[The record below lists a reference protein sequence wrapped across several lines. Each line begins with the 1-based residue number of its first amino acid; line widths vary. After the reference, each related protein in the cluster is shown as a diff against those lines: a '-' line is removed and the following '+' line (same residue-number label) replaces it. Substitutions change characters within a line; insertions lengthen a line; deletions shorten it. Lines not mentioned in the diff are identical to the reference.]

1 MSNLKLMISVCLS
14 VFVLAACSGNKTKP
28 DDSMG
33 SGANGEN
40 VAADIDVGAADSE
53 SGMSSGLDDDDIMV
67 LDPLDDPGSDLFVRT
82 IYFDYDSSDIRE
94 DSLLIVR
101 EHGRYLSGNPSRLVR
116 LEGHADERGTREYN
130 LALGE
135 DRAKSVR
142 DILLLEG
149 AQEEQIEIVSFGE
162 ERPAVE
168 GVDDA
173 ALQLNRRVE
182 VVY

>member
-1 MSNLKLMISVCLS
+1 MIIRQVLVLFLLSLILVMSG
-14 VFVLAACSGNKTKP
+14 CSGNKTKP
-28 DDSMG
+28 DDEAMG
-33 SGANGEN
+33 TSGVVDGEP
-40 VAADIDVGAADSE
+40 IDVGEGDYS
-53 SGMSSGLDDDDIMV
+53 SSGFDEDESMI
-67 LDPLDDPGSDLFVRT
+67 LDPLDDPASDLFVRT
-82 IYFDYDSSDIRE
+82 IYFDYDSASIRD
-94 DSLLIVR
+94 DSMTVVR
-101 EHGRYLSGNPSRLVR
+101 EHGKYLSSNPDRLVR

-135 DRAKSVR
+135 ERAKSVR
-142 DILLLEG
+142 EVLLLEG

-168 GVDDA
+168 GTDDS

>member
-1 MSNLKLMISVCLS
+1 MAIRHISVIFFLS
-14 VFVLAACSGNKTKP
+14 LVFVIAGCSGNKTKP
-28 DDSMG
+28 DDE
-33 SGANGEN
+33 ANGTSGVEDG
-40 VAADIDVGAADSE
+40 APIDVGEDDYS
-53 SGMSSGLDDDDIMV
+53 SSGLDEEGGVI
-67 LDPLDDPGSDLFVRT
+67 LDPLDDPASDLFVRT
-82 IYFDYDSSDIRE
+82 IYFDYDSASIRD
-94 DSLLIVR
+94 DSMIIVR
-101 EHGRYLSGNPSRLVR
+101 EHGKYLSGNPDRLVR

-135 DRAKSVR
+135 ERAKSVR
-142 DILLLEG
+142 EVLLLEG

-168 GVDDA
+168 GTDDS

>member
-1 MSNLKLMISVCLS
+1 MSIKQISVLLFLS
-14 VFVLAACSGNKTKP
+14 LVLLLAGCSGNKTKP
-28 DDSMG
+28 DDAMG
-33 SGANGEN
+33 TSGIEDGEP
-40 VAADIDVGAADSE
+40 IDVGAEEYS
-53 SGMSSGLDDDDIMV
+53 SSGLDEDGSVI
-67 LDPLDDPGSDLFVRT
+67 LDPLDDPASDLFVRT

-94 DSLLIVR
+94 DSMLIVR
-101 EHGRYLSGNPSRLVR
+101 EHGKYLSSNPDRLVR

-135 DRAKSVR
+135 ERAKGVR
-142 DILLLEG
+142 EVLLLEG

-162 ERPAVE
+162 ERPAVD
-168 GVDDA
+168 GTDDS

>member
-1 MSNLKLMISVCLS
+1 MLIRQVSVI
-14 VFVLAACSGNKTKP
+14 FFLALLLAMGGCSGNKTKA
-28 DDSMG
+28 DEGSMTG
-33 SGANGEN
+33 SGMEDGAP
-40 VAADIDVGAADSE
+40 IDVGEDDYS
-53 SGMSSGLDDDDIMV
+53 SSGLDESGSVI
-67 LDPLDDPGSDLFVRT
+67 LDPLDDPASDLYVRT
-82 IYFDYDSSDIRE
+82 IYFDYDSANIRE

-101 EHGRYLSGNPSRLVR
+101 EHGKYLSGNPARLVR

-135 DRAKSVR
+135 QRAKSVR
-142 DILLLEG
+142 EVMLLEG
-149 AQEEQIEIVSFGE
+149 ATEEQIEIVSFGE

-168 GVDDA
+168 GSDDA